1 MAWYT
6 KNMQQLPIILDGS
19 KFDWRNGTVSCD
31 GLGAISDHPGFPQ
44 SGRAP
49 ARVAVRSHRTGK
61 VVAFNFVEIADDG
74 EGTVTLNYEGNL
86 PDGRYCALTL
96 VSG

>member
-1 MAWYT
+1 MNNT
-6 KNMQQLPIILDGS
+6 IILDGS

-31 GLGAISDHPGFPQ
+31 GLGRVDDHPGFPK

-49 ARVAVRSHRTGK
+49 KQVAVRSHRTGWS
-61 VVAFNFVEIADDG
+61 VVFKFVEIADDG

-86 PDGRYCALTL
+86 PDGRYCALSL
-96 VSG
+96 VAD